1 MVSIYSNHKNP
12 ICNILPLDIK
22 YTAAKNAFNG
32 ARTIQFLTYSS
43 FKILNCNYKIPFHFL
58 SLRFSLTFQ
67 TTISYS
73 HETLQNAVK
82 YGRKSKVILS
92 LIHGGTFP
100 WDQL

>member
-22 YTAAKNAFNG
+22 YTTAKNAFNG
-32 ARTIQFLTYSS
+32 TRTIQFLTYSS
-43 FKILNCNYKIPFHFL
+43 FKILNCNYKIPLHFL

-73 HETLQNAVK
+73 HETLQHAVK
-82 YGRKSKVILS
+82 
-92 LIHGGTFP
+92 
-100 WDQL
+100 